1 MNEGKKRTT
10 RREKEL
16 LKNSKAKEIRDKLK
30 KLNPSLYNRETGK
43 RLRDRLKGVPGT
55 KKPRKPS
62 IVPGGPFDPKK
73 KKDPVPGGP
82 YKPPKGPK
90 YMKPMSLKGGPV
102 TKDTK
107 KRSLAGG
114 PKPKKF
120 NLGGEAQTGLG
131 RATVRKSQTEAQR
144 KRVDDMLKRLYGP
157 KIKPKPKP
165 KNPSRIQP
173 KKKPINPKGRK
184 PKGIGFKGKRD

>member
-1 MNEGKKRTT
+1 MKKNKKSLGGKPKLTKS
-10 RREKEL
+10 EML
-16 LKNSKAKEIRDKLK
+16 LQAQ
-30 KLNPSLYNRETGK
+30 G
-43 RLRDRLKGVPGT
+43 
-55 KKPRKPS
+55 
-62 IVPGGPFDPKK
+62 
-73 KKDPVPGGP
+73 
-82 YKPPKGPK
+82 
-90 YMKPMSLKGGPV
+90 LKGGQLF
-102 TKDTK
+102 TGEKK
-107 KRSLAGG
+107 KRAM
-114 PKPKKF
+114 KKF